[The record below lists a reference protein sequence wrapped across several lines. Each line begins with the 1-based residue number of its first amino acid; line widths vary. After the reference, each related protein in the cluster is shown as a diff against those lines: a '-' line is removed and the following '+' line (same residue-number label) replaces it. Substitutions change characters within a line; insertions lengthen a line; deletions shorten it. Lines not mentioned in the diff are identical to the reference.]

1 MFRVCGRSSLIILG
15 GEGEEEEDDDGE
27 EVEAEEGLVVEE
39 DWAGLGL
46 PGFSGDRSCSD
57 YVWLWL

>member
-1 MFRVCGRSSLIILG
+1 MLLLTVSKSFLMFRVCGRSSLIILG

-39 DWAGLGL
+39 D
-46 PGFSGDRSCSD
+46 
-57 YVWLWL
+57 